1 MSRRHLFPPTGA
13 ASSVSGGPTRATV
26 ARRAPSCAP
35 IRAGTPVAWTDRSML
50 VHAFRMFLRSRC
62 YAQSGRGKRGW
73 WVTPSASVSHHR
85 PGYGFPFRGTN
96 RSVGEAFRRCP
107 QKWGPSLRGSGA
119 LPTVGGMP
127 LHRAPLLPRA
137 SASVSAA
144 SPSHAS
150 APAAS
155 TPPVFSAP
163 ARPFAPSAPFL
174 PGTAQPT
181 RRRAAVVVEFEELAA
196 LVADATVTDVLV
208 LGGVGTWVDRGTGLE
223 AVQPRLT
230 EARARELA
238 TRLVALGGRHVDE
251 SKPSF

>member
-1 MSRRHLFPPTGA
+1 M
-13 ASSVSGGPTRATV
+13 
-26 ARRAPSCAP
+26 
-35 IRAGTPVAWTDRSML
+35 
-50 VHAFRMFLRSRC
+50 
-62 YAQSGRGKRGW
+62 
-73 WVTPSASVSHHR
+73 
-85 PGYGFPFRGTN
+85 
-96 RSVGEAFRRCP
+96 
-107 QKWGPSLRGSGA
+107 
-119 LPTVGGMP
+119 
-127 LHRAPLLPRA
+127 
-137 SASVSAA
+137 
-144 SPSHAS
+144 
-150 APAAS
+150 
-155 TPPVFSAP
+155 FSAP